1 MQQNSS
7 AQRSDANNNV
17 LQPKVSEK
25 TLRDSENEL
34 SIFQVQSG
42 GGGRIQRAGPAS
54 SFSSFTGLR
63 GWLPRTEARFRDQR
77 AVSTSFIILHSSRTP
92 LWSR

>member
-42 GGGRIQRAGPAS
+42 GGGEDPEGRPSLLLFLLYWAPRMAAPD
-54 SFSSFTGLR
+54 R
-63 GWLPRTEARFRDQR
+63 G
-77 AVSTSFIILHSSRTP
+77 
-92 LWSR
+92 